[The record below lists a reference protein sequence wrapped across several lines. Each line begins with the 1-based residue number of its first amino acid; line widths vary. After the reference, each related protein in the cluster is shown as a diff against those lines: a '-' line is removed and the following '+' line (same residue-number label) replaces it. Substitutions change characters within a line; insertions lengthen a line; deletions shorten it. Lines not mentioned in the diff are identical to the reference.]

1 MIQFNCGDYGIM
13 VLCYDDSAKVK
24 LLISFTGP
32 FSGF

>member
-13 VLCYDDSAKVK
+13 VLCYDDRAKVK

-32 FSGF
+32 SSGF